1 MESGNRK
8 YKIVVTGTRGI
19 PNIMGGVETHCE
31 NLYPYIVQ
39 AGYDVT
45 VVRRSCYLQAQQ
57 KTREYKGIHLK
68 DIYAPRK
75 KSLEA
80 IIHTILAVLYAKKAK
95 ADILHIHAIGPSLLV
110 PFAKMLGLKV
120 VVTHHGADYD
130 RKKWNKAA
138 KYMLRKGEKYAAKYA
153 DKLIVI
159 SSKIKKDI
167 AEKYGRTDT
176 ELIYN
181 GVPEAIRRTTTEYI
195 TSKGLAPYKYILA
208 VGRFVEEKGFDY
220 LIDAY
225 SELHPEGYKLVI
237 AGDSDHPTEYS
248 IQLKEKAKEKGIV
261 LTGFVKGKPLE
272 ELMTH
277 ARLFV
282 LPSYHEGLPISLLEA
297 MSYGK
302 DVLVSDIEA
311 NRLPELE
318 GTDIFKT
325 GSTSSLKQSIEKK
338 LQGGQNKNRE
348 YAMYK
353 YNWQNIAAQTTDVY
367 KTILKKQK

>member
-57 KTREYKGIHLK
+57 KTRGFKGIHLK

-318 GTDIFKT
+318 ETDIFKT

>member
-1 MESGNRK
+1 MKPGNRK
-8 YKIVVTGTRGI
+8 YKIIVTGTRGI
-19 PNIMGGVETHCE
+19 PDIMGGVETHCE
-31 NLYPYIVQ
+31 NLYPYIAQ

-45 VVRRSCYLQAQQ
+45 VVRRSCYL
-57 KTREYKGIHLK
+57 KTRKQESEYKGIHLK

-80 IIHTILAVLYAKKAK
+80 IIHTFLAVLYAKKAK

-318 GTDIFKT
+318 ETDIFKT

>member
-80 IIHTILAVLYAKKAK
+80 IIHTILAVLYAKKTN

-153 DKLIVI
+153 DNLIVI

-318 GTDIFKT
+318 ETDIFKT

>member
-80 IIHTILAVLYAKKAK
+80 IIHTILAVLYAKKTN

-318 GTDIFKT
+318 ETDIFKT

>member
-225 SELHPEGYKLVI
+225 SELHPEEYKLVI

-261 LTGFVKGKPLE
+261 LTGFIKGKPLE

-318 GTDIFKT
+318 ETDIFKT

>member
-80 IIHTILAVLYAKKAK
+80 IIHTILAVLYAKKTN

-195 TSKGLAPYKYILA
+195 TSKGLVPYKYILA

-318 GTDIFKT
+318 ETDIFKT

-353 YNWQNIAAQTTDVY
+353 YNWQNIATQTTDVY

>member
-318 GTDIFKT
+318 ETDIFKT

>member
-80 IIHTILAVLYAKKAK
+80 IIHTILAVLYAKKIN

-237 AGDSDHPTEYS
+237 AGDSDHPTECS
-248 IQLKEKAKEKGIV
+248 IQLKEKAKEIGIV
-261 LTGFVKGKPLE
+261 LTGFIKGKPLE

-318 GTDIFKT
+318 ETDIFKT

>member
-80 IIHTILAVLYAKKAK
+80 IIHTILAVLYAKKIN

-261 LTGFVKGKPLE
+261 LTGFIKGKPLE

-318 GTDIFKT
+318 ETDIFKT

>member
-80 IIHTILAVLYAKKAK
+80 IIHTILAVLYAKKTN

-318 GTDIFKT
+318 ETDIFKT

-348 YAMYK
+348 YTMYK

>member
-80 IIHTILAVLYAKKAK
+80 IIHTILAVLYAKKTN

-261 LTGFVKGKPLE
+261 LTGFIKGKPLE

-318 GTDIFKT
+318 ETDIFKT
-325 GSTSSLKQSIEKK
+325 GSTRSLKQSIEKK

>member
-57 KTREYKGIHLK
+57 KTRGYKDIHLK

-80 IIHTILAVLYAKKAK
+80 IIHTILAVLYAKKTN

-318 GTDIFKT
+318 ETDIFKT

>member
-57 KTREYKGIHLK
+57 KTRGFKGIHLK

-159 SSKIKKDI
+159 
-167 AEKYGRTDT
+167 
-176 ELIYN
+176 
-181 GVPEAIRRTTTEYI
+181 
-195 TSKGLAPYKYILA
+195 
-208 VGRFVEEKGFDY
+208 
-220 LIDAY
+220 
-225 SELHPEGYKLVI
+225 
-237 AGDSDHPTEYS
+237 
-248 IQLKEKAKEKGIV
+248 
-261 LTGFVKGKPLE
+261 
-272 ELMTH
+272 
-277 ARLFV
+277 
-282 LPSYHEGLPISLLEA
+282 
-297 MSYGK
+297 
-302 DVLVSDIEA
+302 
-311 NRLPELE
+311 
-318 GTDIFKT
+318 
-325 GSTSSLKQSIEKK
+325 
-338 LQGGQNKNRE
+338 
-348 YAMYK
+348 
-353 YNWQNIAAQTTDVY
+353 
-367 KTILKKQK
+367 

>member
-80 IIHTILAVLYAKKAK
+80 IIHTILAVLYAKKTN

-130 RKKWNKAA
+130 RKKWNKSA

-261 LTGFVKGKPLE
+261 LTGFIKGKPLE

-311 NRLPELE
+311 NRLSELE
-318 GTDIFKT
+318 ETDIFKT

-353 YNWQNIAAQTTDVY
+353 YNWQNIAVQTTDVY

>member
-80 IIHTILAVLYAKKAK
+80 IIHTILAVLYAKKTN

-248 IQLKEKAKEKGIV
+248 IRLKEKAKEKGIV
-261 LTGFVKGKPLE
+261 LTGFIKGKPLE

-297 MSYGK
+297 MSYVK

-318 GTDIFKT
+318 ETDIFKT

>member
-57 KTREYKGIHLK
+57 KTRGYKGIHLK

-80 IIHTILAVLYAKKAK
+80 IIHTILAVLYAKKAN

-318 GTDIFKT
+318 ETDIFKT

>member
-277 ARLFV
+277 ACLFV

-318 GTDIFKT
+318 ETDIFKT

>member
-80 IIHTILAVLYAKKAK
+80 IIHTILAVLYAKKTN

-248 IQLKEKAKEKGIV
+248 LQLKEKAKEKGIV

-318 GTDIFKT
+318 ETDIFKT

>member
-80 IIHTILAVLYAKKAK
+80 IIHTILAVLYAKKTN

-261 LTGFVKGKPLE
+261 LTGFIKGKPLE

-318 GTDIFKT
+318 ETDIFKT

>member
-39 AGYDVT
+39 AGYGVT

-80 IIHTILAVLYAKKAK
+80 IIHTILAVLYAKKTN

-318 GTDIFKT
+318 ETDIFKT

>member
-195 TSKGLAPYKYILA
+195 TSKGLVPYKYILA

-318 GTDIFKT
+318 ETDIFKT

>member
-57 KTREYKGIHLK
+57 KTRGFKGIHLK

-261 LTGFVKGKPLE
+261 LTGFIKGKPLE

-318 GTDIFKT
+318 ETDIFKT

>member
-181 GVPEAIRRTTTEYI
+181 GVSEAIRRTTTEYI
-195 TSKGLAPYKYILA
+195 TSKGLASYKYILA

-318 GTDIFKT
+318 ETDIFKT

>member
-80 IIHTILAVLYAKKAK
+80 IIHTFLAVLYAKKAK

-130 RKKWNKAA
+130 RQKWNKAA
-138 KYMLRKGEKYAAKYA
+138 KYMLRKGEKYAAKHA

-159 SSKIKKDI
+159 SLKIKKDI

-176 ELIYN
+176 VLIYN

-272 ELMTH
+272 ELVTH

-318 GTDIFKT
+318 ETDIFKT

>member
-57 KTREYKGIHLK
+57 KTRGYKGIHLK

-80 IIHTILAVLYAKKAK
+80 IIHTILAVLYAKKTN

-318 GTDIFKT
+318 ETDIFKT

>member
-181 GVPEAIRRTTTEYI
+181 GVTEAIRRTTTEYI

-272 ELMTH
+272 GLMTH

-318 GTDIFKT
+318 ETDIFKT

>member
-57 KTREYKGIHLK
+57 KTHEYKGIHLK

-80 IIHTILAVLYAKKAK
+80 IMHTILAVLYAKKTN

-261 LTGFVKGKPLE
+261 LTGFIKGKPLE

-318 GTDIFKT
+318 ETDIFKT

-367 KTILKKQK
+367 KTIQKKQK

>member
-80 IIHTILAVLYAKKAK
+80 IIHTILAVLYAKKTN

-318 GTDIFKT
+318 ETDIFKT
-325 GSTSSLKQSIEKK
+325 GSTRSLKQSIEKK

>member
-195 TSKGLAPYKYILA
+195 TSKGLASYKYILA

-318 GTDIFKT
+318 ETDIFKT

>member
-153 DKLIVI
+153 DKFIVI

-318 GTDIFKT
+318 ETDIFKT

>member
-80 IIHTILAVLYAKKAK
+80 IIHTILAVLYAKKTN

-261 LTGFVKGKPLE
+261 LTGFIKGKPLE

-318 GTDIFKT
+318 ETDIFKT
-325 GSTSSLKQSIEKK
+325 GSTSSLKQSIENK

>member
-57 KTREYKGIHLK
+57 KTHEYKGIHLK

-80 IIHTILAVLYAKKAK
+80 IIHTILAVLYAKKTN

-261 LTGFVKGKPLE
+261 LTGFIKGKPLE

-318 GTDIFKT
+318 ETDIFKT

>member
-80 IIHTILAVLYAKKAK
+80 IIHTILAVLYAKKTN

-110 PFAKMLGLKV
+110 PFAKMVGLKV

-181 GVPEAIRRTTTEYI
+181 GVPEAIRRTTTGYI

-261 LTGFVKGKPLE
+261 LTGFIKGKPLE

-318 GTDIFKT
+318 ETDIFKT